1 MPEIRV
7 AKRFQRE
14 YSELPKNIQR
24 KVDKAIRLLA
34 GNMRYPSL
42 HTKPVQ
48 GAPGVYEARVDDQYR
63 MTYERLPGD
72 ILQLRVVGLHD
83 KVLKEP

>member
-7 AKRFQRE
+7 AERFQRE
-14 YSELPKNIQR
+14 YSELPENIQR

-34 GNMRYPSL
+34 GNVRHPSL
-42 HTKPVQ
+42 QTKQVQ
-48 GAPGVYEARVDDQYR
+48 GAPGVYEARVDQQYR
-63 MTYERLPGD
+63 LTYERLAGD
-72 ILQLRVVGLHD
+72 ILQLRVVGPHN

>member
-7 AKRFQRE
+7 ARRFQRE
-14 YSELPKNIQR
+14 YSELPENIQR

-34 GNMRYPSL
+34 GNVRHPSL
-42 HTKPVQ
+42 QTKPVQ
-48 GAPGVYEARVDDQYR
+48 SAPGVYEARVDQQYR
-63 MTYERLPGD
+63 MTYERLAGD
-72 ILQLRVVGLHD
+72 ILQLRVLGLHN